1 MSSKLNE
8 IKLVLVGDTNVGKT
22 SLVSRYLYNKFGTPS
37 ATIAAQFMIKVV
49 TFAGENYKLQIWDTA
64 GQERFRAMAPL
75 YYRNADV
82 AIIVSDVQ
90 QRNFQSSITFWLEQ
104 LQKSTSDDLVVAVC
118 VNKSDIGEDEWTIN
132 RNDLTELVQHSNANG
147 CDVYV
152 TSAKENKGV
161 LAMFKAAIEKKLQK
175 KLLLREQEQQEAMA
189 ERQRRNQNRA
199 EYVENNPRGSGASGG
214 QASLA
219 VQLKNERDSREPSCC

>member
-22 SLVSRYLYNKFGTPS
+22 SLVSRYLYNKFAPSS

-49 TFAGENYKLQIWDTA
+49 TFAGQNYKLQIWDTA

-90 QRNFQSSITFWLEQ
+90 QRNFHTSITFWLEQ
-104 LQKSTSDDLVVAVC
+104 LQKASTDDLVIAVC
-118 VNKSDIGEDEWTIN
+118 INKSDVAEEEWTIS
-132 RNDLTELVQHSNANG
+132 RKDLTDLVQNSNANG

-161 LAMFKAAIEKKLQK
+161 VAMFKASIEKKLEK
-175 KLLLREQEQQEAMA
+175 KLLLRKHQEQQRAA
-189 ERQRRNQNRA
+189 GRTRRRNNRA
-199 EYVENNPRGSGASGG
+199 EYVENNPRGVSGG
-214 QASLA
+214 PAS
-219 VQLKNERDSREPSCC
+219 VQLENKKEPREPSCC